1 MHFTVYFIRSIYPV
15 LSKDSFE
22 QKIVFDHQSLS
33 YLLLNDFSGTTGR
46 IGLVTGDAAALK
58 HVYRFM
64 TEKTFEFPVPK
75 DMAIQNGD
83 RHKQVN
89 T

>member
-1 MHFTVYFIRSIYPV
+1 MNNEPCYNF
-15 LSKDSFE
+15 
-22 QKIVFDHQSLS
+22 
-33 YLLLNDFSGTTGR
+33 NNSGTTER

-83 RHKQVN
+83 RHKQVKKRKSVSFGKKN
-89 T
+89 